1 MANKLKL
8 IPKAQRGAVIPNGRE
23 TLPAGLTLEQ
33 YLNAKDQLM
42 KLYGAS
48 EMNPI
53 YGSRKGDDTIE
64 QAVNFIGRQAPA
76 AAPTTPT
83 QPSATVQTPQSNS
96 NLLNSF
102 KLIAPKFAEL
112 KGTDAAPIQARPGGN
127 QENDIQR
134 EARLR
139 AQNSELGRFFTH

>member
-33 YLNAKDQLM
+33 YLNAKNQLM

-53 YGSRKGDDTIE
+53 YGSPKGDATIE

-76 AAPTTPT
+76 AAPTT
-83 QPSATVQTPQSNS
+83 QPSATAQAPQGNG
-96 NLLNSF
+96 NLLDSF

-112 KGTDAAPIQARPGGN
+112 KGKEAAPIQARPGGN
-127 QENDIQR
+127 QETDLQR

-139 AQNSELGRFFTH
+139 TQNSELGRFFTH

>member
-1 MANKLKL
+1 
-8 IPKAQRGAVIPNGRE
+8 
-23 TLPAGLTLEQ
+23 
-33 YLNAKDQLM
+33 
-42 KLYGAS
+42 
-48 EMNPI
+48 MNPI

-76 AAPTTPT
+76 VAPTTPT
-83 QPSATVQTPQSNS
+83 QSATVQTPQSNS
-96 NLLNSF
+96 NLLDSF

-127 QENDIQR
+127 QETDLQR

-139 AQNSELGRFFTH
+139 TQNSELGRFFTH

>member
-23 TLPAGLTLEQ
+23 TLPARLTLEQ
-33 YLNAKDQLM
+33 YLNAKNQLM

-76 AAPTTPT
+76 VAPTTPT
-83 QPSATVQTPQSNS
+83 QSATVQTPQSNS
-96 NLLNSF
+96 NLLDSF

-127 QENDIQR
+127 QETDLQR

-139 AQNSELGRFFTH
+139 TQNSELGRFFTH

>member
-8 IPKAQRGAVIPNGRE
+8 IPKAQRGSVVIPNGRE
-23 TLPAGLTLEQ
+23 VLPQGLTIEQ
-33 YLNAKDQLM
+33 YLNAKNQLM

-53 YGSRKGDDTIE
+53 YGSPKGDDTIE

-76 AAPTTPT
+76 VAPAAP
-83 QPSATVQTPQSNS
+83 ATATAQAPQSND
-96 NLLNSF
+96 NLLDSF
-102 KLIAPKFAEL
+102 KFIAPKFAEL

-127 QENDIQR
+127 QETDFQR
-134 EARLR
+134 ASKARL
-139 AQNSELGRFFTH
+139 QNSELGRFFTH

>member
-33 YLNAKDQLM
+33 YLNAKNQLM

-64 QAVNFIGRQAPA
+64 QTVNFIGRQAPA
-76 AAPTTPT
+76 TAPTAP
-83 QPSATVQTPQSNS
+83 ATATAQAPQSND
-96 NLLNSF
+96 NLLDSF

-112 KGTDAAPIQARPGGN
+112 KGKDIAPIQARPGGN

-134 EARLR
+134 ESRLR

>member
-8 IPKAQRGAVIPNGRE
+8 IPKAQRGSVVIPNGRE
-23 TLPAGLTLEQ
+23 VLPQGLTIEQ
-33 YLNAKDQLM
+33 YLNAKNQLM

-53 YGSRKGDDTIE
+53 YGSPKGDDAIE

-76 AAPTTPT
+76 TAPAAP
-83 QPSATVQTPQSNS
+83 ATATAQAPQNS
-96 NLLNSF
+96 GNILDTLKF
-102 KLIAPKFAEL
+102 VAPKFAEL

-127 QENDIQR
+127 QETDFQR
-134 EARLR
+134 ASKARL
-139 AQNSELGRFFTH
+139 QNSELGRFFTH

>member
-33 YLNAKDQLM
+33 YLNAKNQLM

-83 QPSATVQTPQSNS
+83 QSATVQTPQTNS
-96 NLLNSF
+96 NLLDSF

-127 QENDIQR
+127 QETDLQR

-139 AQNSELGRFFTH
+139 TQNSELGRFFTH